1 MMVWY
6 VVGDFKLFRV
16 NDNDTGVVASLS
28 IACGKVQY
36 GLHDLFCLEVT
47 K

>member
-1 MMVWY
+1 MMVRY

-28 IACGKVQY
+28 IACG
-36 GLHDLFCLEVT
+36 EVLGFILLAS
-47 K
+47 